1 MSARDIAYDD
11 QAALRELLVGRRI
24 VETRKS
30 TAKTWD
36 WSDEMDSIE
45 FVLDDGQV
53 LKAIATDGGCACSNG
68 CWSVESPD
76 VVAPD
81 QVITSVE
88 TVEDLDGEYSVH
100 GDGGATLRL
109 FVYAAGIRT
118 EIVRSEGG
126 DNGYYGWGY
135 ALLVETPEQ
144 NR

>member
-1 MSARDIAYDD
+1 MSARSIGYDD
-11 QAALRELLVGRRI
+11 QLALRELLVGRRI

-30 TAKTWD
+30 TAKAES
-36 WSDEMDSIE
+36 WSDEMNAVE

-68 CWSVESPD
+68 CWSVENPD

-81 QVITSVE
+81 QIITGVE
-88 TVEDLDGEYSVH
+88 TAEDLDGEWSTH
-100 GDGGATLRL
+100 GDGSATLRL
-109 FVYAAGIRT
+109 FVYAAGIKS

-144 NR
+144 DR